1 MVTFSHPNRLNEEQ
15 TTPLMRNLSI
25 FLSLLLLL
33 ALIPAS
39 VQAQHAG
46 AKTALAARWLGA
58 NYQWP
63 LDNGWDKDHF
73 SYGME
78 VEYLRHL
85 NRFLGVSVPLRLNKA
100 QLPTNETG
108 GFRDETTGS
117 MDLRLHL
124 KLLDRS
130 AAIYPHI
137 FAGISGVKEPH
148 ENLYAAFPV
157 GAGLNF
163 RIAQNTYLSTNAS
176 YRFSSRNLRDHI
188 HLGGGIMIL
197 FGEAEEEVAKPA
209 DRDGD
214 GVPDA
219 SDLCPD
225 KPGLAV
231 FYGCPDT
238 DGDGIADGSDKCP
251 TVAGKRELMGCPDR
265 DNDGIA
271 DADDECPDE
280 PGTPATKGCPV
291 RDRDGDGIADT
302 EDECPDV
309 AGVRSARGCPDRDGD
324 GVVDASD
331 KCPDTAGPASAQGCP
346 DRDADGVIDADDKC
360 PNQAGLV
367 SNFGCPEISK
377 EDRDIL
383 NFALSAVQFET
394 GNAVLKQ
401 ESYAVLNQIVDIL
414 NRYPDYRCR
423 INGHTDSI
431 GESAANQTLSERRA
445 KACYDYLVSKGV
457 AAVRLSHQGYGES
470 QPIADNRFMDG
481 RAKNR
486 RVEFDLYIP

>member
-1 MVTFSHPNRLNEEQ
+1 
-15 TTPLMRNLSI
+15 MRNL
-25 FLSLLLLL
+25 FSLLLFLMAI
-33 ALIPAS
+33 ALTP
-39 VQAQHAG
+39 VQAQHVN
-46 AKTALAARWLGA
+46 AKNALAARWLGA

-63 LDNGWDKDHF
+63 LDNGWNKDHF
-73 SYGME
+73 SYGVE

-85 NRFLGVSVPLRLNKA
+85 GRFLSASAPLRINKA

-108 GFRDETTGS
+108 GFRDETIGS
-117 MDLRLHL
+117 MDARLHL

-130 AAIYPHI
+130 AVIFPHI
-137 FAGISGVKEPH
+137 FAGVSGVKEPR
-148 ENLYAAFPV
+148 ESLYAAFPV

-163 RIAQNTYLSTNAS
+163 RIAKNTYLSTNAS
-176 YRFSSRNLRDHI
+176 YRFASRDLRDHVN
-188 HLGGGIMIL
+188 LGAGLLIL
-197 FGEAEEEVAKPA
+197 LGKPEPAKPA
-209 DRDGD
+209 DRDAD
-214 GVPDA
+214 GIPDTD
-219 SDLCPD
+219 DLCPD
-225 KPGLAV
+225 QAGLAV

-251 TVAGKRELMGCPDR
+251 TVAGKRELLGCPDR

-271 DADDECPDE
+271 DAEDECPDE
-280 PGTPATKGCPV
+280 PGIAATKGCPV
-291 RDRDGDGIADT
+291 RDRDRDGIADA
-302 EDECPDV
+302 DDLCPDV
-309 AGVRSARGCPDRDGD
+309 PGVRSARGCPDRDGD
-324 GVVDASD
+324 GVVDDSD
-331 KCPDTAGPASAQGCP
+331 KCPDVPGPASAQGCP

-360 PNQAGLV
+360 PNQPGLV
-367 SNFGCPEISK
+367 TNFGCPEITR

-383 NFALSAVQFET
+383 NLALSAIQFET

-431 GESAANQTLSERRA
+431 GEAAANQSLSERRA
-445 KACYDYLVSKGV
+445 KACYDFLVGKGI
-457 AAVRLSHQGYGES
+457 AAIRLSHQGYGES